1 MYVPNRHRGSGRGRH
16 RIAPRIE
23 NLEARELLTFTLV
36 HHTSLAAP
44 GTLVALANRA
54 ALQATATSVSGSA
67 SGSASNSPPSV
78 DLTGTLTPHEL
89 RRQTFAGRFKGNYI
103 IGPGRTTAQAM
114 QLSSKGYGGANQSF
128 HLWTDMRITVPKD
141 PTQPITGV
149 IYIIS
154 WNVGTTGTQLFLDLV
169 GDRSTEVNGFPTHFT
184 WTVDPT
190 SSGIYGSAGGYG
202 MGHGTVNIQYFRP
215 SPGTAPGI
223 KVGKMNFA
231 INGLIDTSGNFNV
244 IGVLGNIPKNP

>member
-1 MYVPNRHRGSGRGRH
+1 MYVPKRQRGSERGGH

-23 NLEARELLTFTLV
+23 NLETRELLTFTLV

-44 GTLVALANRA
+44 GTLAALANRA
-54 ALQATATSVSGSA
+54 AVQASATSGSGS
-67 SGSASNSPPSV
+67 GSSSTPPPSV
-78 DLTGTLTPHEL
+78 DLTGTLTPHEI
-89 RRQTFAGRFKGNYI
+89 RRETFAGRFKGNYV

-128 HLWTDMRITVPKD
+128 HLWTDMRITVPTD
-141 PTQPITGV
+141 PTQPVTGV
-149 IYIIS
+149 IYVIS

-169 GDRSTEVNGFPTHFT
+169 GDPATKVNGIPTHYT
-184 WTVDPT
+184 WSVDPT

-202 MGHGTVNIQYFRP
+202 MGNGTLNIKFFRP
-215 SPGTAPGI
+215 SPGPTHGTQ
-223 KVGKMNFA
+223 VGKMNFA